1 LNGIAFPTRKTHGA
15 RRADQELVTVLA
27 QMTSSDEPITA
38 WAVVRRMNA
47 LSQASSI
54 TRDAWRMGRLTAAE
68 QQRAV
73 RIAESPILESKFLG
87 DIVPDIRFL
96 RAFAQVAR
104 VGNFGYAAR
113 ELQINPPTLS
123 RQMQALEKTFATKLL
138 VRHGRGVILTQAGL
152 RLARRLETA
161 LPLLLAP
168 LHDNR
173 RKRPVMMDTLSFG
186 VIPGID
192 RIMSRIVPQFRTHW
206 PNVKLSI
213 HEESSSILEER
224 LIDQTLN
231 IAVLQ
236 DPPSLD
242 VLLIEPIST
251 EPTGLIASV
260 STPIGND
267 HSPIR
272 LHDLVRLP
280 LILSQVKDNIRRRL
294 EKACFQH
301 GLRLSP
307 LLETDS
313 PQLMLAMVRDGHA
326 FAVLPHLMVQEEIGR
341 GSLVFRDIVHK
352 VGGPVQPV
360 MNTIHAVATNR
371 EAPCAPEFI
380 AFVRDVVRAR

>member
-1 LNGIAFPTRKTHGA
+1 MHDEAFPTRKTHGA
-15 RRADQELVTVLA
+15 RRADQEFVTVLA

-38 WAVVRRMNA
+38 WAVVRRMNT

-68 QQRAV
+68 QQRV
-73 RIAESPILESKFLG
+73 VGIAECPILKSKFLG
-87 DIVPDIRFL
+87 DIVPDLRFL

-192 RIMSRIVPQFRTHW
+192 RIVTRIVAQFRTHW
-206 PNVKLSI
+206 PKVKLSI
-213 HEESSSILEER
+213 HEEPSSVLEER
-224 LIDQTLN
+224 LIDQALD
-231 IAVLQ
+231 IAVIQ

-242 VLLIEPIST
+242 ALLIEPIST
-251 EPTGLIASV
+251 DPIGLIASV

-267 HSPIR
+267 HSPLR

-280 LILSQVKDNIRRRL
+280 IILPQVKDNIRRRL

-313 PQLMLAMVRDGHA
+313 PQLMLAMVRGGHA
-326 FAVLPHLMVQEEIGR
+326 FAVLPRLMVQEEIGR
-341 GSLVFRDIVHK
+341 GSLVFRNIVQK
-352 VGGPVQPV
+352 MGGPVQPV

-380 AFVRDVVRAR
+380 AFVRDAVRVQ

>member
-1 LNGIAFPTRKTHGA
+1 MHDIAFPTRKTHGA

-27 QMTSSDEPITA
+27 QMTGSDVPITA
-38 WAVVRRMNA
+38 WAAVRRMNT

-68 QQRAV
+68 QQRVV
-73 RIAESPILESKFLG
+73 RLAESPILESKVLG
-87 DIVPDIRFL
+87 DTVPDIRFL

-168 LHDNR
+168 LHDDR
-173 RKRPVMMDTLSFG
+173 RKTTRKMDTLSFG

-192 RIMSRIVPQFRTHW
+192 RILSRIVPQFRTHW

-224 LIDQTLN
+224 LIDQDIRYCSTSRPA
-231 IAVLQ
+231 IARCLTHRA
-236 DPPSLD
+236 DLD
-242 VLLIEPIST
+242 RSHWLDCL
-251 EPTGLIASV
+251 G
-260 STPIGND
+260 
-267 HSPIR
+267 
-272 LHDLVRLP
+272 
-280 LILSQVKDNIRRRL
+280 
-294 EKACFQH
+294 
-301 GLRLSP
+301 
-307 LLETDS
+307 
-313 PQLMLAMVRDGHA
+313 
-326 FAVLPHLMVQEEIGR
+326 
-341 GSLVFRDIVHK
+341 
-352 VGGPVQPV
+352 
-360 MNTIHAVATNR
+360 
-371 EAPCAPEFI
+371 
-380 AFVRDVVRAR
+380 